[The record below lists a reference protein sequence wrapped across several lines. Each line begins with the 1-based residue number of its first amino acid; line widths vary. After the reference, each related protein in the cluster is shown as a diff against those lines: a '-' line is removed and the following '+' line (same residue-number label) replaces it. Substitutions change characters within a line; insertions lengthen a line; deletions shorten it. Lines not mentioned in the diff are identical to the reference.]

1 MRDKNKIVI
10 PESSALYAF
19 FEEKDNP
26 EVLALGVKD
35 AFDAMM
41 EGAALMLDFVTT
53 VEYTY
58 VTKSGNTVHVVID
71 SP

>member
-1 MRDKNKIVI
+1 MNRNKTAISK
-10 PESSALYAF
+10 PSALYAF

-41 EGAALMLDFVTT
+41 EGAALMLDLVGQI
-53 VEYTY
+53 EYTY
-58 VTKSGNTVHVVID
+58 ITKSGNTVHVVMD

>member
-1 MRDKNKIVI
+1 MNRNKTAV
-10 PESSALYAF
+10 PKPALYAF

-41 EGAALMLDFVTT
+41 EGAAMMLDLVGQI
-53 VEYTY
+53 EYTY
-58 VTKSGNTVHVVID
+58 TTKSGNTVHVVMD